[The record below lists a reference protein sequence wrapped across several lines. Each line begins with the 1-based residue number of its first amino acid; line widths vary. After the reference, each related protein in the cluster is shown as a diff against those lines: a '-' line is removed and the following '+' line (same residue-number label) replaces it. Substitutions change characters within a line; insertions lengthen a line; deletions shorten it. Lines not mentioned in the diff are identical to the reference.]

1 MLRVALLLRG
11 ESFRL
16 GSQGTRCIGSPESVK
31 EQIAASESHLKLC
44 RTLKAA
50 GFQVDIFFVTVD
62 TAFSRQLYEIYRAF
76 LKDTIL
82 LNEHLP
88 CQNDMIRMA
97 VNMLPIQEYD
107 SVILSRIDLIYRAP
121 LITSVNP
128 ALGKVQFLA
137 PTWYNNC
144 VTPRG
149 APKMNDMFYI
159 FPRLAFDVLQKA
171 QELSAYGEDFLDV
184 IPLHPGEYRC
194 ISELFFEPD
203 SEKDT
208 NPYYRIAN
216 RPESTVFHSS
226 GKVYPTDFPPPR

>member
-1 MLRVALLLRG
+1 MLRVALILRG
-11 ESFRL
+11 ESFRM
-16 GSQGTRCIGSPESVK
+16 GSQGTRCVGSPESVR

-44 RTLKAA
+44 KTLKAA
-50 GFQVDIFFVTVD
+50 GFQVDIYFATVD
-62 TAFSRQLYEIYRAF
+62 TQFSRQLYEIYGAF

-88 CQNDMIRMA
+88 QQNDTIKMA
-97 VNMLPIQEYD
+97 VNMVPIQQYD
-107 SVILSRIDLIYRAP
+107 SVILSRIDLIYKMP

-128 ALGKVQFLA
+128 TLGKVQFLA
-137 PTWYNNC
+137 PTWYNDC
-144 VTPRG
+144 VTRRG

-159 FPRLAFDVLQKA
+159 FPRLAFDVLERA
-171 QELSAYGEDFLDV
+171 QQLSAYGEEFLDV

-203 SEKDT
+203 SEKDA

-216 RPESTVFHSS
+216 RPESAVFHSK
-226 GKVYPTDFPPPR
+226 GRTFPADFPPPR